1 MDTDSNSFVVGG
13 VMDLFKVNIINIA
26 AISFSLT
33 KTEEWVR
40 LLGMIAALIYTV
52 LKILQLLNEMKS
64 KSPTKGA
71 AASLKEKVTKMK

>member
-1 MDTDSNSFVVGG
+1 VVGG

-64 KSPTKGA
+64 KSPAKGT